1 MNESV
6 PEPEPR
12 SSTVSP
18 GSIAAR
24 SSMWPTPANEAS
36 AAGGDASSQLGRVAE
51 PLGERPA
58 GLEVQVAAG
67 IAGDDAVH
75 GADACA
81 QLRGVDKGAH
91 GFS

>member
-36 AAGGDASSQLGRVAE
+36 ASAGTASSQS
-51 PLGERPA
+51 A
-58 GLEVQVAAG
+58 G
-67 IAGDDAVH
+67 
-75 GADACA
+75 
-81 QLRGVDKGAH
+81 
-91 GFS
+91 

>member
-1 MNESV
+1 MKESV

-18 GSIAAR
+18 GLMAAR

-36 AAGGDASSQLGRVAE
+36 ASAGTASQPVGGIAE

-58 GLEVQVAAG
+58 RLEVEVAAG
-67 IAGDDAVH
+67 VLGDVAVHLADAV
-75 GADACA
+75 A
-81 QLRGVDKGAH
+81 QGDGVDDR
-91 GFS
+91 F